1 MIQVPELDADGN
13 ALGGVRLP
21 GHVVPLGTNGGQN
34 APQTFT
40 CSLAGSYVAFA
51 KTQAER
57 EAKHDQRLSLAE
69 RYKNQDDYV
78 KRIRGASLELIQAG
92 FLLQDDAAII
102 IQQAASNRIYD
113 EIQRDQN
120 PR

>member
-1 MIQVPELDADGN
+1 MLDEDGN

-21 GHVVPLGTNGGQN
+21 DLVVPLGTHGGQN

-51 KTQAER
+51 KTKTER
-57 EAKHDQRLSLAE
+57 EANHDRRPSLAE
-69 RYKNQDDYV
+69 RYKNQDEYV
-78 KRIRGASLELIQAG
+78 NRIRIATIDLVRSG
-92 FLLQDDAAII
+92 FLLPEDAAII
-102 IQQAASNRIYD
+102 VARAASNRIFD
-113 EIQRDQN
+113 EVQRDLN